1 LIPRNRSAPS
11 PALMPAPEDQA
22 SHASSNTER
31 GDTGNAPLRR
41 CEHTT
46 RSAPPDNEEH
56 AFAQPVRLD
65 SQKVLHKKHA
75 KRPLLLTS
83 ARFHESKDY
92 IIISISYTE
101 RHRSPGALGGQKT
114 VLGPPETCAGR
125 GRQEL
130 PRARI
135 EPPPRATV
143 FGSQAL
149 CASADA
155 QAAAEALAD
164 FDRAIALNPR
174 FAEADSNKGN
184 SLTALRRFA
193 DAGACFDA
201 ALSLPVEP
209 EYALDSFVGG
219 CSRRRTGVH
228 FAGTCAEHD
237 PEKWTA
243 LAGCI
248 ATLPPPSSRSPA
260 AGSRFA
266 RT

>member
-101 RHRSPGALGGQKT
+101 CHRSPGALGGQKT

-125 GRQEL
+125 GRHEL

-155 QAAAEALAD
+155 Q
-164 FDRAIALNPR
+164 R
-174 FAEADSNKGN
+174 
-184 SLTALRRFA
+184 
-193 DAGACFDA
+193 ACFDA